1 MRTYNVAADLKSAAD
16 SRSGGSGDP
25 LEQDL
30 LLASRNRGNHIVA
43 DEITWEQYILKKCP
57 CRPVERCF
65 SETQCSQVGVFEAT
79 WEQYVPDNRPYRPL
93 RGRCRK
99 TYCSQVFRPAL
110 SAFPPTTFV
119 IVTNQKMATEIT
131 GTLRSITLSEGCLC
145 VSKQL
150 QEMKQFWTAE
160 RDTSDH
166 VRNIGK
172 LHDRVNDTAHA

>member
-43 DEITWEQYILKKCP
+43 DEII
-57 CRPVERCF
+57 
-65 SETQCSQVGVFEAT
+65 

-110 SAFPPTTFV
+110 SAFPPTTFG
-119 IVTNQKMATEIT
+119 IVTNLKYRNHRDA
-131 GTLRSITLSEGCLC
+131 SEYN
-145 VSKQL
+145 
-150 QEMKQFWTAE
+150 AE
-160 RDTSDH
+160 RRLS
-166 VRNIGK
+166 
-172 LHDRVNDTAHA
+172 LRVETVAGDETITDCGT

>member
-93 RGRCRK
+93 QGRFRK
-99 TYCSQVFRPAL
+99 TYRSQVFRPAL
-110 SAFPPTTFV
+110 SAFPHTTFV
-119 IVTNQKMATEIT
+119 IVTNLKYRNHRDA
-131 GTLRSITLSEGCLC
+131 SEHN
-145 VSKQL
+145 
-150 QEMKQFWTAE
+150 AE
-160 RDTSDH
+160 RRLS
-166 VRNIGK
+166 
-172 LHDRVNDTAHA
+172 LRVETAAGDETIPDCGT